1 MQWVTL
7 LRACLI
13 VGGRPQLGEV
23 GFKDKK
29 RKRGTNVLNKTA
41 EKVLKKLGT
50 KEETRDKVAVTTVS
64 KLSLDQDHKKQ
75 SFETPQMAEK
85 TFTQST
91 KQRSARLEF
100 VKKYRS
106 LTVDKKRSRD
116 D

>member
-1 MQWVTL
+1 M
-7 LRACLI
+7 RN
-13 VGGRPQLGEV
+13 

-75 SFETPQMAEK
+75 SFEMPEMAKKK
-85 TFTQST
+85 TFTQSA

-106 LTVDKKRSRD
+106 LTVDKKGAGMINFSWINAQNIFL
-116 D
+116 

>member
-1 MQWVTL
+1 M

-64 KLSLDQDHKKQ
+64 KLSLDQVHKKQ
-75 SFETPQMAEK
+75 SFETPQMAK
-85 TFTQST
+85 KNLYSVHQATFNS
-91 KQRSARLEF
+91 
-100 VKKYRS
+100 
-106 LTVDKKRSRD
+106 SRICKEEQKPYCG
-116 D
+116 